1 MAIADLDRHEV
12 WRPESLA
19 ALLARLAERHAA
31 GAKTV
36 LLAGGT
42 DWVVEQEMAKPSQP
56 GDVLPLLADISC
68 LGELRGISLAGSTLR
83 VGAATTYLEMRRHEE
98 IGRGTHRAELL
109 ARMAQDLGA
118 LQIQARG
125 TLGGNLATG
134 SPAADG
140 VTVLAAYDATV
151 VLGSVRGERRV
162 PMSEYQTGYKKSLKA
177 PDEAIVAFEIDVPA
191 RYSWY
196 WRKVGTRRAQ
206 AISKVALAGIAV
218 IEAGRVTRVGLGM
231 ASVAPVTALL
241 AKTRQ
246 LLLGTPIAD
255 IAGPDL
261 DAAVLG
267 DIAPIDDVR
276 STREYRA
283 HCARILV
290 KDFVRQLGAKV

>member
-1 MAIADLDRHEV
+1 MDGEV
-12 WRPESLA
+12 R
-19 ALLARLAERHAA
+19 
-31 GAKTV
+31 
-36 LLAGGT
+36 
-42 DWVVEQEMAKPSQP
+42 
-56 GDVLPLLADISC
+56 
-68 LGELRGISLAGSTLR
+68 
-83 VGAATTYLEMRRHEE
+83 
-98 IGRGTHRAELL
+98 
-109 ARMAQDLGA
+109 QDLGA

-151 VLGSVRGERRV
+151 VLASVRGERRV
-162 PMSEYQTGYKKSLKA
+162 PMVEYQTGYKKSLKA
-177 PDEAIVAFEIDVPA
+177 PDEAIVAFEMDVPA

-218 IEAGRVTRVGLGM
+218 IEAGRVTRAGLGM

-241 AKTRQ
+241 SKTRQ
-246 LLLGTPIAD
+246 LLLSAPIAE